1 MKIRFS
7 RAEVLSFLKKMALVI
22 FGTVVLSFGSAIFII
37 PFNLVTGGVSGIAI
51 AINSLLP
58 EGLIPIDI
66 IIGILTWAMF
76 FIGLFALGRDFAA
89 KTLVSTL
96 IYPIGVSLFMR
107 LLSADV
113 LGGFFCLSLHSSDL
127 ALLVGALFGGACVG
141 AGCALT
147 FLGGGSTG
155 GVDII
160 AFVICKIFKK
170 LKASA
175 VIFAIDALVV
185 LLGMFAIGDFVI
197 TLLGIISALIAAVV
211 VDRIFIGQS
220 QAFVADIISDKYEE
234 INRSIIENMQRT
246 TTVFEVKGGY
256 SSTEKHLLRVTFS
269 MRQYAD
275 LISIINKIDKRAFV
289 SITRAHE
296 INGEGWTYG
305 QSER

>member
-1 MKIRFS
+1 M
-7 RAEVLSFLKKMALVI
+7 SFLKKIALVI
-22 FGTVVLSFGSAIFII
+22 LGTVILSFGSAIFIV
-37 PFNLVTGGVSGIAI
+37 PFDLVAGGVTGIAI
-51 AINSLLP
+51 AISSLLP

-107 LLSADV
+107 LLSPSV
-113 LGGFFCLSLHSSDL
+113 LGGFFCLSQHGSDL
-127 ALLVGALFGGACVG
+127 SLFVGALFGGVCIG

-175 VIFAIDALVV
+175 VIFAIDSLVI
-185 LLGMFAIGDFVI
+185 LLGMFAIGDLVI
-197 TLLGIISALIAAVV
+197 TLLGIISAFISAIVI
-211 VDRIFIGQS
+211 DRIFLGQS
-220 QAFVADIISDKYEE
+220 QAFVADIISDKYDE
-234 INRSIIENMQRT
+234 INRRIIEDMKRT
-246 TTVFEVKGGY
+246 TTVFAVKGGY
-256 SSTEKHLLRVTFS
+256 SSKEKHLLRVNFS

-275 LISIINKIDKRAFV
+275 LISIINKTDKQAFV
-289 SITRAHE
+289 TVTRAHE
-296 INGEGWTYG
+296 INGEGWTYEK
-305 QSER
+305 SVDL